1 MARITLSRGYTV
13 VPEGKDVLFTITN
26 VKYDT
31 DFGKLEVTCKTNN
44 DETHTERYGFI
55 KSNGETNDKALFAFS
70 CFARAVLDDPDLEDV
85 DEQELLNKKFYADVT
100 HDEVARQDGNG
111 TNIYSRLNNVKP
123 YLITARP
130 KAQPYQPSQAPQQPQ
145 SKPSSHNIDLDALLG

>member
-1 MARITLSRGYTV
+1 MARITLSRGYSV
-13 VPEGKDVLFTITN
+13 VPEGQGILFTITN

-44 DETHTERYGFI
+44 DDTHIERYSFI

-70 CFARAVLDDPDLEDV
+70 CFARAVLDDPDLDDV

-100 HDEVARQDGNG
+100 HDVQERKDGNG
-111 TNIYSRLNNVKP
+111 TITYSRLNNVQP
-123 YLITARP
+123 YLTR
-130 KAQPYQPSQAPQQPQ
+130 KPQ
-145 SKPSSHNIDLDALLG
+145 SVPQPKPQPKPSNDTIDLDDLLG

>member
-111 TNIYSRLNNVKP
+111 TNIYSRLNNVRP
-123 YLITARP
+123 YLLRHTALAKQPPQTP
-130 KAQPYQPSQAPQQPQ
+130 KQPQ
-145 SKPSSHNIDLDALLG
+145 PKPTSIDLDALLG